1 MDYASYREPVNQ
13 DVQEKKV
20 KEPFFKTDGHLDL
33 LLILTMIT
41 MLVYGFIVLWSASYD
56 YSLTWNDD
64 PYKQINNQALY
75 LGLGLIIMIGL
86 SFFNYHHFHT
96 FSVPMIVVTIL
107 LLVIVIFIGY
117 SSGSN
122 TNRALYEGRYQP
134 SEIAKIA
141 TIIYLSVWLNSKRE
155 DTGHITLGLLPYGII
170 TAVITVLILKQP
182 DNSAALTVAMMAAVL
197 FLLGGKNLLQ
207 FIAVVSVFAII
218 GVVLIMGFSTTG
230 QTRISDFIAGLQD
243 PLMSSD
249 HVIYVFEA
257 VVKGGFFG
265 VGLGNSAIKYT
276 DLPYAST
283 DSILAVILEELGLLG
298 GIFTVGLYGMLI
310 WRGFTIA
317 KRAPDLL
324 GSLIASSLTI
334 WLGLEAAINML
345 SLVGWMPFAGNTLP
359 FFSAGGSNLIVSMAA
374 VGIIFN
380 VNRFSKDDDNY
391 PTWSEKLEN
400 TGMRGRNR
408 RRSVSGAGRSEEI
421 DE

>member
-13 DVQEKKV
+13 EVLEKKPT
-20 KEPFFKTDGHLDL
+20 EPFFKTDGHLDL
-33 LLILTMIT
+33 LLILTMIA

-64 PYKQINNQALY
+64 PYVQIKNQAVY
-75 LGLGLIIMIGL
+75 LGLGLIIMISL

-107 LLVIVIFIGY
+107 LLVIVNLIGG
-117 SSGSN
+117 SSGSD
-122 TNRALYEGRYQP
+122 TNRALYEGKYQP

-170 TAVITVLILKQP
+170 TAIITVLILKQP
-182 DNSAALTVAMMAAVL
+182 DNSAALTVALMAAVL
-197 FLLGGKNLLQ
+197 FILGGKNLLQ
-207 FIAVVSVFAII
+207 FIAVLSVFAII
-218 GVVLIMGFSTTG
+218 GFVLIMLFSTTG
-230 QTRISDFIAGLQD
+230 QIRVSDFLAGLQD

-265 VGLGNSAIKYT
+265 VGLGNSSIKYT
-276 DLPYAST
+276 VLPYAPT

-298 GIFTVGLYGMLI
+298 GIFTVGLFGMLI

-334 WLGLEAAINML
+334 WLGLEASLNML
-345 SLVGWMPFAGNTLP
+345 SLVGWMPFAGNALP

-400 TGMRGRNR
+400 YGMRGRNR

>member
-1 MDYASYREPVNQ
+1 MDYAPYREPVNQ

-75 LGLGLIIMIGL
+75 LGLGLIIMVGL

>member
-1 MDYASYREPVNQ
+1 
-13 DVQEKKV
+13 
-20 KEPFFKTDGHLDL
+20 
-33 LLILTMIT
+33 
-41 MLVYGFIVLWSASYD
+41 
-56 YSLTWNDD
+56 
-64 PYKQINNQALY
+64 
-75 LGLGLIIMIGL
+75 
-86 SFFNYHHFHT
+86 
-96 FSVPMIVVTIL
+96 
-107 LLVIVIFIGY
+107 
-117 SSGSN
+117 
-122 TNRALYEGRYQP
+122 
-134 SEIAKIA
+134 
-141 TIIYLSVWLNSKRE
+141 
-155 DTGHITLGLLPYGII
+155 
-170 TAVITVLILKQP
+170 
-182 DNSAALTVAMMAAVL
+182 MMAAVL